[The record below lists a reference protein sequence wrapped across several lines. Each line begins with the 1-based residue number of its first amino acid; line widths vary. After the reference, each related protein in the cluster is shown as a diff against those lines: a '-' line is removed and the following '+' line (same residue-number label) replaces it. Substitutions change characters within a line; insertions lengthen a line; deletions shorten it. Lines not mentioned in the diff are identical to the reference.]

1 MNFDF
6 SEEQRS
12 LRESARRFLS
22 DRVSFKGLRLAHDEG
37 RLFDRELWRDMAGL
51 GWLGTAIPTSF
62 GGVGLG
68 GLELC
73 VIAEEVGRVLAPAP
87 FTRAI
92 GLVAEA
98 VRRYGSDA
106 QQRRLLPGI
115 ATGEILPCFAM
126 TEGPGVTEP
135 EQVRAV
141 FSSGRISGLKLPV
154 VDANHADVA
163 LAVCRDDAGCVALC
177 LVDMHQ
183 TAVQVQAVK
192 GLDPLR
198 DQAKVVFDSA
208 SAELLGG
215 GAGSAAG
222 AATLS
227 SILDVA
233 AVTMAFEQIGGADA
247 CLEMARAYAL
257 ERHVFARPIGSFQA
271 IKHRL
276 ADMVIKIELAR
287 SNAYYAG
294 WALANDAASLPAAAA
309 TARLAASECFEF
321 AARENLQIH
330 GGIGYTWE
338 ADCHPYYTRSRGLAV
353 ALGDNLVWGDRL
365 LSAMESDVAA

>member
-6 SEEQRS
+6 SEEQHS

-22 DRVSFKGLRLAHDEG
+22 DRVNFKSLRKSHDEG

-73 VIAEEVGRVLAPAP
+73 VIAEEVGRVLAPVP

-98 VRRYGSDA
+98 LRRYGSDA
-106 QQRRLLPGI
+106 QQLRWLPGI
-115 ATGEILPCFAM
+115 AAGDIVPCFALA
-126 TEGPGVTEP
+126 EGPGVTEP
-135 EQVRAV
+135 EQIKAT
-141 FSSGRISGLKLPV
+141 FSDGRICGIKLPV
-154 VDANHADVA
+154 VDANHADIALVA
-163 LAVCRDDAGCVALC
+163 CRDDAGQVALC
-177 LVDMHQ
+177 IVDMHQ
-183 TAVQVQAVK
+183 AAVQVQSVK
-192 GLDPLR
+192 GLDPFR

-208 SAELLGG
+208 PAERLGG
-215 GAGSAAG
+215 AT
-222 AATLS
+222 TLS

-233 AVTMAFEQIGGADA
+233 AVTMAFEQIGGAEA
-247 CLEMARAYAL
+247 CLEMAKSYAL

-338 ADCHPYYTRSRGLAV
+338 ADCHPYYTRSRSLAV

-365 LSAMESDVAA
+365 LDAMENDPAE